1 MTEDIKSGTVI
12 YEGGDDPARRIVVLD
27 GLTANPGDLDWET
40 LASLGHLVVYSRTP
54 RELAAE
60 RMKGAEMVLTNKT
73 IINADTIAASKDLK
87 YIGVLATG
95 YNIVDTD
102 AAAAHG
108 VVVTNIP
115 AYSTMS
121 VAQTAIAL
129 LLEITNRVGHYAAE
143 NARGRWAQS
152 PDFSYAD
159 FPIIEL
165 DGKLMG
171 IVGCGNTGHALG
183 RIARTLGMRLAFYSS
198 RPIEELPAGAVK
210 MELDELFS
218 KCDVVSLNCPLTPQT
233 ENMVDSRRLNLMK
246 RSAILINTGR
256 GPLVDEAALADA
268 LNSGRIYA
276 AGLDVL
282 RQEPPAADNPLLG
295 AHNCFITPH
304 IAWAS
309 GAARERLLDMA
320 ADNLMAYIAR
330 RPRNVVNGTK

>member
-1 MTEDIKSGTVI
+1 MAEDIKSGSII
-12 YEGGDDPARRIVVLD
+12 YEGGDDPMRRIVVLD
-27 GLTANPGDLDWET
+27 GLTANPGDLDWEP

-54 RELAAE
+54 AHLVAE
-60 RMKGAEMVLTNKT
+60 RMKDAEMVLTNKT
-73 IINADTIAASKDLK
+73 VIDADAISSSPALK

-95 YNIVDTD
+95 YNIVDIE
-102 AAAAHG
+102 AAADHG
-108 VVVTNIP
+108 IVVTNIP

-121 VAQTAIAL
+121 VAQTAMAL

-143 NARGRWAQS
+143 NAKGRWANS

-183 RIARTLGMRLAFYSS
+183 RIARTFGMRLAFFSS
-198 RPIEELPAGAVK
+198 KPIEELPAGAVK
-210 MELDELFS
+210 MELDEIFS
-218 KCDVVSLNCPLTPQT
+218 KCDVVSLNCPLTPNT
-233 ENMVDSRRLNLMK
+233 ENMVDGRRLNLMK

-256 GPLVDEAALADA
+256 GQLIDEYALAEA
-268 LNSGRIYA
+268 LNTGRIYA

-295 AHNCFITPH
+295 ARNCFITPH

-309 GAARERLLDMA
+309 GASRERLLDMA
-320 ADNLMAYIAR
+320 ADNLMGYIAR
-330 RPRNVVNGTK
+330 RPRNVVNGIK